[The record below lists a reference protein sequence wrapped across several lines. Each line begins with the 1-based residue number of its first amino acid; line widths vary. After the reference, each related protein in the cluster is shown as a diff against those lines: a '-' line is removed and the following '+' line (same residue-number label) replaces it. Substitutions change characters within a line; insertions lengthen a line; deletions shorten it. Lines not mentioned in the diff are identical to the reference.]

1 LVAVRSPGN
10 WVGRRAMTT
19 ARTATIAARDIKI
32 LRIMVASFPPAMV
45 VRGDPQST
53 RHDTIHPTRRRDP
66 MAKTKHIALSTQDVD
81 KTAAFYINVFGM
93 KEIARIDSPNA
104 RGYYLSDGDL
114 NLAILNFK
122 NDAVAGVERGK
133 EWSGIH
139 HIGFQVESLEA
150 IAEKLAAVG
159 AEPRH
164 DINEALGV
172 GHGHQKYGNGEVKYS
187 GPDGVMVDVSET
199 GWVGTSGFSV

>member
-1 LVAVRSPGN
+1 MP
-10 WVGRRAMTT
+10 
-19 ARTATIAARDIKI
+19 KI
-32 LRIMVASFPPAMV
+32 
-45 VRGDPQST
+45 
-53 RHDTIHPTRRRDP
+53 
-66 MAKTKHIALSTQDVD
+66 KHIALSTQDVD
-81 KTAAFYINVFGM
+81 KTAKFYMDVFGM
-93 KEIARIDSPNA
+93 KEIAKLDGMGA

-122 NDAVAGVERGK
+122 NDAAAGVERGK

-159 AEPRH
+159 SEPRH

-172 GHGHQKYGNGEVKYS
+172 GPGHDHRYGNVEVKYS
-187 GPDGVMVDVSET
+187 GPDGVTVDVSET
-199 GWVGTSGFSV
+199 GWVGTSGFSVAG